1 MPPLTKPMLTVAA
14 KVCCVLAAS
23 CPHLGLGNP
32 LTHPPNDRAQREAE
46 NPLRIII
53 EASRLPRKPA
63 ADKPVVVVA
72 PPPARKP
79 DASTAVPARFEGAK
93 AGAPNPAD
101 RAGTAPHAANAP
113 PIERHGAGDAALF
126 QAETPTEP
134 ASAAAAAPQAGP
146 PPAQGEP
153 AGNTA
158 MRLLHMEE
166 PEVPEHLWRR
176 LGAGAEFK
184 VRLWIEP
191 DGRVSDARL
200 DASAPEG
207 LEPPVKSAVTRWR
220 FSALPR
226 ATQAVVTLVF
236 RREEAP

>member
-1 MPPLTKPMLTVAA
+1 MPPLTKPMLAVAA
-14 KVCCVLAAS
+14 RVCCVLAAS
-23 CPHLGLGNP
+23 SPHLGLANP
-32 LTHPPNDRAQREAE
+32 LTRSPNDRAQREAE

-63 ADKPVVVVA
+63 PDKPVVVA

-79 DASTAVPARFEGAK
+79 DASTAAPARLDGAK
-93 AGAPNPAD
+93 AGAPNPAG
-101 RAGTAPHAANAP
+101 RAGTAPHVANAP
-113 PIERHGAGDAALF
+113 PIERPGAGDTALL
-126 QAETPTEP
+126 QAETPAEP
-134 ASAAAAAPQAGP
+134 ASAVAAAQQAGP

-153 AGNTA
+153 AGNPA
-158 MRLLHMEE
+158 MRLLHMVE
-166 PEVPEHLWRR
+166 PDVPEHLWRR
-176 LGAGAEFK
+176 LGAGAEYK

-207 LEPPVKSAVTRWR
+207 LEAPVKSAVTRWR

-226 ATQAVVTLVF
+226 AAQAVVTLVF
-236 RREEAP
+236 RREEER